1 MPEQKRDYYEVL
13 GVSKGATDEEI
24 KKAYRKKAK
33 QYHPDLNP
41 GDKTAEAKFK
51 EANEAYEVLSDKDKR
66 ARYDQFGHAGVD
78 PNFGAGGPGG
88 GFGGFG
94 GFDMGDIDLGD
105 IFGSFFGGGFGGG
118 SSRARSGP
126 MKGDTLRASVSI
138 SFEEAA
144 FGCEKE
150 ITLNRTEPCDDC
162 HGTGCAP
169 GTTAEVCPD
178 CHGSGQIRIQRGGG
192 AFTFATTTTCPKCGG
207 KGKIIHQPCK
217 SCGGAGSVRRQ
228 RKLTV
233 SIPAGID
240 NGQAVSLRGQGG
252 AGKNGGPAGD
262 LLISVTVRPHE
273 FFKRDGTSVYLEH
286 PVTFLQAT
294 LGAELEIP
302 TIDGKVKW
310 SLPAGTQPGTTFRLR
325 GKGIPSVNG
334 RGRGDQYVTV
344 NVQVPTGLTHCS
356 ETGCLREQ
364 LGVPSGQRHEICRG
378 LHAEQ
383 NAIIQAA
390 RYGINIAGATI
401 YVNTQPCVVCAK
413 MLINAGITE
422 IVYQNPYP
430 DELSQELLAES
441 GILVREY
448 TGE

>member
-13 GVSKGATDEEI
+13 GVSKGASDDEL
-24 KKAYRKKAK
+24 KKAYRKLAK

-51 EANEAYEVLSDKDKR
+51 EVNEAYEVLSDKEKR
-66 ARYDQFGHAGVD
+66 AKYDQFGHAGVD
-78 PNFGAGGPGG
+78 PNFGAGGFNGG
-88 GFGGFG
+88 GF

-118 SSRARSGP
+118 SSRQRTGP
-126 MKGDTLRASVSI
+126 MKGETLRAAVTI
-138 SFEEAA
+138 TFEEAA

-150 ITLNRTEPCDDC
+150 IVLNRTETCEDC

-178 CHGSGQIRIQRGGG
+178 CHGSGTIRIQRGGG
-192 AFTFATTTTCPKCGG
+192 AFTFATTTTCPKCNG

-217 SCGGAGSVRRQ
+217 SCGGTGTTRKQ
-228 RKLTV
+228 RKITV
-233 SIPAGID
+233 NIPAGID

-252 AGKNGGPAGD
+252 AGRNGGPAGD
-262 LLISVTVRPHE
+262 LLISVTVRPHA
-273 FFKRDGTSVYLEH
+273 FFKREGTSVYLDH

-310 SLPAGTQPGTTFRLR
+310 NLPAGTQPGTTFRLR

-344 NVQVPTGLTHCS
+344 RVQIPTSLNGEQKEALRAFAEAMGEDVP
-356 ETGCLREQ
+356 E
-364 LGVPSGQRHEICRG
+364 
-378 LHAEQ
+378 
-383 NAIIQAA
+383 
-390 RYGINIAGATI
+390 
-401 YVNTQPCVVCAK
+401 
-413 MLINAGITE
+413 
-422 IVYQNPYP
+422 
-430 DELSQELLAES
+430 ES
-441 GILVREY
+441 GLKGFFDKHKKRK
-448 TGE
+448 